1 MENQHR
7 KIAGYRELGPE
18 EIDLMNRIKAKGAEL
33 LALQAEL
40 VGRLSTDLE
49 TKQVAARRSM
59 AGKEYNGTPYTEH
72 TGASDECHEFR
83 RFQAA
88 EPLRWAAI
96 GRTDIQTGIMAL
108 VRAVAQPAGGV

>member
-1 MENQHR
+1 MDNQHR
-7 KIAGYRELGPE
+7 KVAGYRELYQE

-33 LALQAEL
+33 LQLQSEL
-40 VGRLSTDLE
+40 VGRLGTDLE
-49 TKQVAARRSM
+49 AKQSAARLSVE
-59 AGKEYNGTPYTEH
+59 AKEHSGTLCNEY

-96 GRTDIQTGIMAL
+96 GKTDIQTALMAL
-108 VRAVAQPAGGV
+108 VRAVAQPAGV